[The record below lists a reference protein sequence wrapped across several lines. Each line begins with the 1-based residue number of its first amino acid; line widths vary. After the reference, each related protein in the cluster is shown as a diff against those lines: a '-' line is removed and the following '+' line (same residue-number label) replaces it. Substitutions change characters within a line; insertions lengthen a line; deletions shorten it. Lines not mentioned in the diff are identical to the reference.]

1 MVIKEILR
9 NPDLGKN
16 YFLHLKT
23 KYAVFQENI
32 TPLTV
37 KFSLYG
43 TVNYKTPNG
52 DYKVNVNYLILN
64 EGQHCS
70 GFVSSDKPVEILS
83 VFFEKRFA
91 AEVLE
96 YLTAPED
103 KLIFNPAVKNSQPIQ
118 FFEKLYPIDNFV
130 MPVIMKMKIAS
141 NVGFEDSVWWE
152 EQFYELLEKMLLVHR
167 RTYKTLEKL
176 PTVKLSTKTDLFKKI
191 CKAKEFIDSYY
202 TAPLTLEKI
211 SSEACLSRYHFLRLF
226 KQVFGETPYQYISGI
241 RIRKAVSLL
250 SSGNMPVTRICNE
263 VGFDSLSS
271 FSWLFK
277 QKLGISPAAFRNAF
291 RKAHAK
297 ISNI

>member
-1 MVIKEILR
+1 MILTEIPK
-9 NPDLGKN
+9 NPVLGKN

-23 KYAVFQENI
+23 NKIVFPEHV

-43 TVNYKTPNG
+43 TVNYKTAAG
-52 DYKVNVNYLILN
+52 EYKVNVNYLILN
-64 EGQHCS
+64 EGQKCS
-70 GFVSSDKPVEILS
+70 GYVDSEKAVEVLS
-83 VFFEKRFA
+83 VFFEKNFA

-96 YLTAPED
+96 NLTAPED
-103 KLIFNPAVKNSQPIQ
+103 KLIFNPSVKNSQPVQ

-141 NVGFEDSVWWE
+141 NVKFEDSDWWE
-152 EQFYELLEKMLLVHR
+152 EQFYELLEKMMLVHR
-167 RTYKTLEKL
+167 RTYKTVEKL
-176 PTVKLSTKTDLFKKI
+176 PPVKLATKADLYKKVSR
-191 CKAKEFIDSYY
+191 AKEYIDSNF
-202 TAPLTLEKI
+202 TEPLTLEKV
-211 SSEACLSRYHFLRLF
+211 SAEACLSRYHFLRLF
-226 KQVFGETPYQYISGI
+226 KEVFNETPHQYISGL

-250 SSGNMPVTRICNE
+250 SSGNMPITRVCNE

-277 QKLGISPAAFRNAF
+277 QKLGLSPASFRSAF

-297 ISNI
+297 ISNF